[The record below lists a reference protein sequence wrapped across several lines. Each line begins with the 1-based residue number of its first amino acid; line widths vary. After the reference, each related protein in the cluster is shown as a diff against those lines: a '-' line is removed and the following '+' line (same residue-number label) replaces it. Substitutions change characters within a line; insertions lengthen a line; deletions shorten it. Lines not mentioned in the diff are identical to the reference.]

1 MGSLSKKI
9 KRQKEKDAKKELSK
23 KVGLFNKLG
32 EECLVC
38 QKSFDKK
45 NKDMVMTWSVVVKDE
60 SVRLYCPKCWGRAK
74 QTVEELKKE
83 NDRKKS
89 KDNV

>member
-9 KRQKEKDAKKELSK
+9 KRQKAKDAKKELSK

-45 NKDMVMTWSVVVKDE
+45 NKNMVMTWSVVVKDD
-60 SVRLYCPKCWGRAK
+60 SVRLYCPECWGRAK
-74 QTVEELKKE
+74 QAVEDLKKE
-83 NDRKKS
+83 NDRKES

>member
-38 QKSFDKK
+38 QEPFDKK

-60 SVRLYCPKCWGRAK
+60 SVRLYCPECWGRAK
-74 QTVEELKKE
+74 QTVDELKKE
-83 NDRKKS
+83 NDRKES

>member
-38 QKSFDKK
+38 QEPFDKK

-60 SVRLYCPKCWGRAK
+60 SVR
-74 QTVEELKKE
+74 
-83 NDRKKS
+83 S
-89 KDNV
+89 